1 MSTNAK
7 HAYIPAPPAVPSYDH
22 AVALGVAYLREIGAK
37 DAIVVA
43 NRKPSSLHPQKLVN
57 LAKQLPV
64 VTPMNANRVSTGY
77 GHPVLAYAVDLRGL
91 ELAMRYAD
99 GKPVVLVEDR
109 PGAWTG
115 WARAVGARDLIN
127 KVDLTPSWT
136 DEQRACLDS
145 IDFNGNNGWFD
156 NYGQR
161 DMITELGRLRDLG
174 DFDLMDVV
182 TDQLARGHSYDSLEH
197 LEKHARRVIG
207 E

>member
-1 MSTNAK
+1 MSTDAK

-22 AVALGVAYLREIGAK
+22 AVALGWAYLKKLGAPNP
-37 DAIVVA
+37 IIVA
-43 NRKPSSLHPQKLVN
+43 NRKPSLGVSPRLIQ
-57 LAKQLPV
+57 LAKAIPV

-99 GKPVVLVEDR
+99 GSPVVLIEDM
-109 PGAWTG
+109 PDEWTG

-136 DEQRACLDS
+136 SEQRECLDS

-156 NYGQR
+156 DYGQR

-174 DFDLMDVV
+174 GVEVSDVV
-182 TDQLARGHSYDSLEH
+182 TDQLARGHSYNSLQH
-197 LEKHARRVIG
+197 LEKHARRIFG

>member
-22 AVALGVAYLREIGAK
+22 AVALGWAYLSQIGAK
-37 DAIVVA
+37 NPIIVA
-43 NRKPSSLHPQKLVN
+43 NRKPSLGVSPRLIS
-57 LAKQLPV
+57 LAKSVPV
-64 VTPMNANRVSTGY
+64 VRPKNANRVSTGY

-99 GKPVVLVEDR
+99 GEPVVLIEDR
-109 PGAWTG
+109 PNEWTG
-115 WARAVGARDLIN
+115 WARAVEARDLIN
-127 KVDLTPSWT
+127 KVNLSSSWT

-174 DFDLMDVV
+174 DFDVMDVV
-182 TDQLARGHSYDSLEH
+182 TDQLARGHSYNSLEH